1 MRIPYFQVNA
11 FTTETFGGNPAG
23 VCILESWLPDPLLQH
38 IAAENDFSETAF
50 LVPGDGAGGFRL
62 RWFTPTAEVELCGHA
77 TLAWAYVLFVE
88 YGWPDQSIR
97 FETLGGLLAA
107 TRVGDLIELDF
118 PADSPLPC
126 ATPEALLNALGREP
140 EEVLKSRDYLVRFR
154 SEDDV
159 VGTQPDLKLVSEL
172 DCRGLIITA
181 PGRTV
186 DFVSRFFAPKVGV
199 PEDPVTGSAHSI
211 LIPYWAGRLGRQQLR
226 ARQLSARGGD
236 LICELRGQRVAIGG
250 HAVIYCRGELALP

>member
-23 VCILESWLPDPLLQH
+23 VCILESRLPDLLLQQ

-50 LVPGDGAGGFRL
+50 LVREAGGFRL
-62 RWFTPTAEVELCGHA
+62 RWFTPTDEVDLCGHA
-77 TLAWAYVLFVE
+77 TLASAYVLFFE
-88 YGWPDQSIR
+88 NGWPDQSIQ
-97 FETLGGLLAA
+97 FETLSGRLAA
-107 TRVGDLIELDF
+107 TRVGDRIDLDF
-118 PADSPLPC
+118 PSNPPLPC
-126 ATPEALLNALGREP
+126 ITPEALLEALGREP

-154 SEDDV
+154 SEEDV
-159 VGTQPDLKLVSEL
+159 LGIQPDLKLVSKL

-199 PEDPVTGSAHSI
+199 PEDPATGSAHSA

-250 HAVIYCRGELALP
+250 HSVIYCRGELVLP

>member
-23 VCILESWLPDPLLQH
+23 VCLLESWLPDSLLQH

-50 LVPGDGAGGFRL
+50 LVREASGFRL
-62 RWFTPTAEVELCGHA
+62 RWFTPIAEVELCGHA
-77 TLAWAYVLFVE
+77 TLASAYVLFVE
-88 YGWPDQSIR
+88 YEWPDQSIQ
-97 FETLGGLLAA
+97 FETLSGRLAA
-107 TRVGDLIELDF
+107 TRAGELIELDF
-118 PADSPLPC
+118 PANSPLPC

-154 SEDDV
+154 SEEDV
-159 VGTQPDLKLVSEL
+159 IGTQPDLKLVSKL

-211 LIPYWAGRLGRQQLR
+211 LIPYWARRLGRQQLR
-226 ARQLSARGGD
+226 ARQLSTRGGD
-236 LICELRGQRVAIGG
+236 LICELRGHRVAIGG
-250 HAVIYCRGELALP
+250 HAVIYCRGELVLP